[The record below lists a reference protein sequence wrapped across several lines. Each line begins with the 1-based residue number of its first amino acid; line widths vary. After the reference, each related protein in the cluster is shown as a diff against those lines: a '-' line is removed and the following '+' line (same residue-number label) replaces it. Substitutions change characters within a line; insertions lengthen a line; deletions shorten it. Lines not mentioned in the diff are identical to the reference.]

1 MSIAIY
7 RREWFGNAY
16 ADTLSGIIVAFALI
30 PEAIGFSIIA
40 GVDPKVGLFSSC
52 IIPIVAAF
60 LGGRP
65 AMISAAT
72 GSMALLMTGL
82 VREHGF
88 AYLFA
93 ATILAGIWQVVFGRL
108 RFARYL
114 RFIPRSVMTGFVNAL
129 AILIFWAQLPQLV
142 GATPST
148 YALLAV
154 GLAVIYVLPR
164 LTRAVPSPLVAI
176 IVVTL
181 IAVVSHA
188 DVRRVGDI
196 GALPT
201 ALPTFGV
208 PLLPFTTETFRIIVP
223 LSLTLALVGLIETLL
238 TARLVDERTD
248 TGSDKNRECG
258 SQGIANVITGLFGG
272 MAGCA
277 MIGQTMI
284 NVSAGGRGRLS
295 TFIAGAFL
303 LVLIL
308 ALQHVLFIVPMAA
321 LVAVMIVVAIGTFDW
336 SSLRSITL
344 HPKGDTI
351 VMLTTVAAT
360 LVTSDLSIGVLIG
373 VVLSAIF
380 FARHIAKQTRVTSHL
395 SDDGMDRHYMLHGQ
409 LFFVSTQD
417 FIGAFNFKEHVARVT
432 IDLSDAHI
440 WDSSAVGAIDSV
452 VLGFRRR
459 HIAVDVV
466 GLNEASATLVERIGT
481 YDTARPQTAAPT
493 ASGGD

>member
-1 MSIAIY
+1 MSLATY
-7 RREWFGNAY
+7 RREWFGSAY
-16 ADTLSGIIVAFALI
+16 ADTLSGLIVAFALI

-40 GVDPKVGLFSSC
+40 GVDPKIGLFSSC

-65 AMISAAT
+65 GMISAAT
-72 GSMALLMTGL
+72 GAMALLMTGL
-82 VREHGF
+82 VKEHGL

-93 ATILAGIWQVVFGRL
+93 ATILAGMWQVVFGQLRL
-108 RFARYL
+108 ARYL

-129 AILIFWAQLPQLV
+129 AILIFAAQLPQLI

-148 YALLAV
+148 YILLAI
-154 GLAVIYVLPR
+154 GLAIIYLFPR
-164 LTRAVPSPLVAI
+164 LTHAVPSPLVAI

-181 IAVVSHA
+181 IAVVMHA

-201 ALPTFGV
+201 ALPTFGI
-208 PLLPFTTETFRIIVP
+208 PLLPFTSETFRIIVP

-248 TGSDKNRECG
+248 TSSDKNRECG
-258 SQGIANVITGLFGG
+258 SQGIANVVTGFFGG

-303 LVLIL
+303 LMLIL
-308 ALQHVLFIVPMAA
+308 VLQHVLFIVPMAA
-321 LVAVMIVVAIGTFDW
+321 LVAVMIVVAISTFDW
-336 SSLRSITL
+336 SSLRSISL

-351 VMLTTVAAT
+351 VMLATVAAT
-360 LVTSDLSIGVLIG
+360 LATSDLSIGVLIG

-380 FARHIAKQTRVTSHL
+380 FARQIAKQTNITSAV
-395 SDDGMDRHYMLHGQ
+395 SRDGKNRTYLLHGQ

-417 FIGAFNFKEHVARVT
+417 FVNAFDFKEPVTRVT
-432 IDLSDAHI
+432 IDLTDAHI
-440 WDSSAVGAIDSV
+440 WDSSAVGAIDTV

-459 HIAVDVV
+459 NINVDVV
-466 GLNEASATLVERIGT
+466 GLNEASATLVERVGT
-481 YDTARPQTAAPT
+481 YHKSDGRSSA
-493 ASGGD
+493 

>member
-1 MSIAIY
+1 M
-7 RREWFGNAY
+7 F
-16 ADTLSGIIVAFALI
+16 ADTLSGLIVAFALI

-40 GVDPKVGLFSSC
+40 GVDPKIGLFSSF

-72 GSMALLMTGL
+72 GAMALLMVGL
-82 VREHGF
+82 VKEHGL

-93 ATILAGIWQVVFGRL
+93 ATILAGIWQVVFGQLRL
-108 RFARYL
+108 ARYL

-129 AILIFWAQLPQLV
+129 AILIFAAQLPQLI
-142 GATPST
+142 GATPAT
-148 YALLAV
+148 FALLAI
-154 GLAVIYVLPR
+154 GLTIIYLFPR
-164 LTRAVPSPLVAI
+164 VTRAVPSPLVAI

-181 IAVVSHA
+181 VAVALHL

-201 ALPTFGV
+201 VLPTFAIPV
-208 PLLPFTTETFRIIVP
+208 LPFTSEMFRVVVP
-223 LSLTLALVGLIETLL
+223 LSLTLALVGLIESLL

-258 SQGIANVITGLFGG
+258 SQGVGNIVTGLFGG

-284 NVSAGGRGRLS
+284 NVSSGGRGRLS
-295 TFIAGAFL
+295 TFLAGAFL
-303 LVLIL
+303 LVLIF
-308 ALQHVLFIVPMAA
+308 ALQHVLIIVPMAG
-321 LVAVMIVVAIGTFDW
+321 LVAVMVVVAIGTFDW

-344 HPKGDTI
+344 HPKSDTI
-351 VMLTTVAAT
+351 VMLATVAAT
-360 LVTSDLSIGVLIG
+360 LATSDLSIGVLIG

-380 FARHIAKQTRVTSHL
+380 FARKIAKETKVTSEL
-395 SDDGMDRHYMLHGQ
+395 SVDGVHRTYLFYGQ

-417 FIGAFNFKEHVARVT
+417 FVTSFDFKEAIERVT
-432 IDLSDAHI
+432 IDLIHAHI
-440 WDSSAVGAIDSV
+440 WDSSAVGAIDNV

-459 HIAVDVV
+459 GIEVEIV
-466 GLNEASATLVERIGT
+466 GLNEASATLVERIKT
-481 YDTARPQTAAPT
+481 YHITSTDTA
-493 ASGGD
+493 GKHG

>member
-1 MSIAIY
+1 LSLASY
-7 RREWFGNAY
+7 RREWFGNSV
-16 ADTLSGIIVAFALI
+16 ADTLSGLIVAFALI

-40 GVDPKVGLFSSC
+40 GVDPKIGLFSSF

-72 GSMALLMTGL
+72 GAMALLMVGL
-82 VREHGF
+82 VKEHGL

-93 ATILAGIWQVVFGRL
+93 ATILAGIWQIVFGQLRL
-108 RFARYL
+108 ARYL

-129 AILIFWAQLPQLV
+129 AILIFAAQLPQLI
-142 GATPST
+142 GANRAT

-154 GLAVIYVLPR
+154 GLAIIYLFPR
-164 LTRAVPSPLVAI
+164 LTRVVPSPLVAI
-176 IVVTL
+176 GVVTL
-181 IAVVSHA
+181 IAVTMHL

-201 ALPTFGV
+201 MLPTFAV
-208 PLLPFTTETFRIIVP
+208 PYLPLTTETFRIVVP

-238 TARLVDERTD
+238 TARLVDERTE

-258 SQGIANVITGLFGG
+258 SQGIANIVTGFLGG

-284 NVSAGGRGRLS
+284 NVNSGGRGRLS
-295 TFIAGAFL
+295 TFVAGAFL

-308 ALQHVLFIVPMAA
+308 VLQHVLFVVPMAA

-336 SSLRSITL
+336 SSLRAMSIQ
-344 HPKGDTI
+344 PKGDTI
-351 VMLTTVAAT
+351 VMLATVAGTLAT
-360 LVTSDLSIGVLIG
+360 RDLSIGVLIG

-380 FARHIAKQTRVTSHL
+380 FARKIAKQTSVTRDL
-395 SDDGMDRHYMLHGQ
+395 SADGTHRTYRFSGQ

-417 FIGAFNFKEHVARVT
+417 FISAFDVKEAVERVT
-432 IDLSDAHI
+432 IDLTHAHI
-440 WDSSAVGAIDSV
+440 WDSSAVGAIDDV
-452 VLGFRRR
+452 VLAFRRR
-459 HIAVDVV
+459 DTEVEVV

-481 YDTARPQTAAPT
+481 YQKESPLAA
-493 ASGGD
+493 G